1 MGRTAKPNKLTD
13 FAVRAYV
20 AGTSA
25 DAGKGF
31 LGDGAGLFLRRRATG
46 CFWYM
51 KATSPETGATQWHSL
66 FERPFPAQSLA
77 QARVAAEALRKVYA
91 SRIDPRA
98 EAERRQVAQ
107 RLADERAKQEL
118 QALTRR
124 VSIRS
129 LFDQWCKVDL
139 QPHLRADGKRAGRK
153 DGGAY
158 TREQFERRV
167 FPELGDIAAADV
179 GKADLMAILDSAK
192 AEGKLRTCNVLL
204 AHLKQMFAFALA
216 REIVDRN
223 PLADVERRHVGGSE
237 VQRDRILSL
246 DELKSLAARVP
257 SSRLNA
263 RSAAAVWL
271 LLGTMAR
278 ISELM
283 GAVWKDDAI
292 DLASLQELAD
302 SSEVKLGVVDL
313 KAGTW
318 HLFDTKNQRDHTIH
332 LSKFSAALFESLAAL
347 RVRDEDGARVPWVFP
362 DSTAKGPVCVKSF
375 GKQLADRQ
383 RPADARMSNRSKATE
398 SLALPGGKWTAH
410 DLRRTAASLMADLG
424 ISGDVIDECL
434 NHVIESRVRRTY
446 IRNRRPKEQ
455 ARAFDSLGARLQ
467 TLSEG
472 LGVAS
477 NVVDLNRVKAG
488 AHA

>member
-1 MGRTAKPNKLTD
+1 M
-13 FAVRAYV
+13 RAYV

-66 FERPFPAQSLA
+66 FERPYPSHSLA
-77 QARVAAEALRKVYA
+77 NARAAAEVLRKVYA
-91 SRIDPRA
+91 SEIDPRA
-98 EAERRQVAQ
+98 EAERKRVAQ
-107 RLADERAKQEL
+107 RLADERAKGEL
-118 QALTRR
+118 QALERR
-124 VSIRS
+124 VSMRK

-158 TREQFERRV
+158 TKEQFERRV
-167 FPELGDIAAADV
+167 FPKLGEVAAADV
-179 GKADLMAILDSAK
+179 GKADLMEILDSAK
-192 AEGKLRTCNVLL
+192 AAGKLRTCNVLL
-204 AHLKQMFAFALA
+204 ADLKQMFAFALA
-216 REIVDRN
+216 REIVERN

-237 VQRDRILSL
+237 VQRDRILSVE
-246 DELKSLAARVP
+246 ELTALSRKVP
-257 SSRLNA
+257 TSRLNA

-278 ISELM
+278 IGELM
-283 GAVWKDDAI
+283 GAVWKDDATEVGE
-292 DLASLQELAD
+292 LQALAD
-302 SSEVKLGVVDL
+302 ANEVKLGIVDL
-313 KAGTW
+313 KARTW

-332 LSKFSAALFESLAAL
+332 LSNFSAALFESLAAL
-347 RVRDEDGARVPWVFP
+347 RERDENGEPVPWVFP
-362 DSTAKGPVCVKSF
+362 NSSATAPVCVKSF

-383 RPADARMSNRSKATE
+383 RPTDDRMTHRSKATG
-398 SLALPGGKWTAH
+398 SLTLPGGKWTAH

-446 IRNRRPKEQ
+446 IRNRRPQEQ
-455 ARAFDSLGARLQ
+455 ARAFDTLGERLSA
-467 TLSEG
+467 LSANAEA
-472 LGVAS
+472 AS
-477 NVVDLNRVKAG
+477 NVLRFPRGQLTASSS
-488 AHA
+488 